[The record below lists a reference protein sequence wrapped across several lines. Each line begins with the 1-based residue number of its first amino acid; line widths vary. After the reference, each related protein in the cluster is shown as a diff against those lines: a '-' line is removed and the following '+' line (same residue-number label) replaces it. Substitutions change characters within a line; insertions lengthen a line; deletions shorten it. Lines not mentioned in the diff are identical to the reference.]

1 MAMTAG
7 LGVLLAAALQHRC
20 LHPLALA
27 LISLQ
32 TVPVSLEMALSLR
45 VLVPLLLP
53 LGALW
58 GSYLRRREREE

>member
-32 TVPVSLEMALSLR
+32 TVPVSLETALSL
-45 VLVPLLLP
+45 PLLFP
-53 LGALW
+53 FRALW
-58 GSYLRRREREE
+58 GSCLSRRERDR

>member
-7 LGVLLAAALQHRC
+7 LGELLAAALQHRC
-20 LHPLALA
+20 LQPLALA

-32 TVPVSLEMALSLR
+32 TVPVSMEMALSLP

-58 GSYLRRREREE
+58 GSCLSRRERDR